1 MELPII
7 SIQINRLQ
15 GVICFIYKMQST
27 CCIIDRNFGTYQS
40 NMEKRFAVFS
50 RQIWSFYSAVIS
62 PIDPEQIPEG
72 MEIVKKKKKKNVENL
87 ILLTTFK
94 LYSMIFDRFMI
105 RGSTNLIIVWKKLKI
120 LFERRVLTTL
130 WYISSQLSSPKL
142 IVFI

>member
-15 GVICFIYKMQST
+15 RVICLIYKMQST

-40 NMEKRFAVFS
+40 NMEKRSAVFS

-72 MEIVKKKKKKNVENL
+72 MEIVKKRKKNVENL

-94 LYSMIFDRFMI
+94 LYSMIFDRFFWF
-105 RGSTNLIIVWKKLKI
+105 VAAQI
-120 LFERRVLTTL
+120 LYNSLEKTKNTFWATRFNHTV
-130 WYISSQLSSPKL
+130 YISSQLSSPKL